1 MWQFSDMLAISGTVG
16 KLRNPQL
23 SGNSR
28 HMKTTI
34 LAKNNGTISYIYLKV
49 FLCPPS
55 PSQCCYAAVFMY
67 SLKDPSS
74 YQHCDGE
81 GGVSENDDESSN
93 KVMETAY
100 RCVK

>member
-1 MWQFSDMLAISGTVG
+1 MYSIRMNNYRCCYI
-16 KLRNPQL
+16 P
-23 SGNSR
+23 
-28 HMKTTI
+28 TI
-34 LAKNNGTISYIYLKV
+34 LAKNNGTISYIYRKV

-67 SLKDPSS
+67 SSKDPSN
-74 YQHCDGE
+74 YQHCVGE